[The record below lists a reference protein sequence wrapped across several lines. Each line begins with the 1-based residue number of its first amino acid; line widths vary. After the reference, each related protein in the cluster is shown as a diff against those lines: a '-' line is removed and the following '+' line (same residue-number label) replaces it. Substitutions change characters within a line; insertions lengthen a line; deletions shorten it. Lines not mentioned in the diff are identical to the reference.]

1 MVRMSRALLSVALVA
16 AGGNL
21 AFADPHAAL
30 ILRSEGAADAPTRA
44 RVDALVL
51 RLAKAGGVAATAGD
65 ISYGD
70 AAAASGCK
78 PEAPTCRD
86 EVLATLGV
94 DEVITATTYISGGE
108 LKVVVRRSTKGGP
121 PREATATA
129 AMIDSSDASLEA
141 GLGPLFGVTLS
152 ALPPHTAPLPPT
164 GPAITQPPTGRPPV
178 GETPPPPTDGSN
190 VTAAPN
196 GEVTTP
202 ADDVIPHHK
211 LEVAGAIGGGVA
223 ILLGFALWGAAK
235 STQSDIDAAPTKTA
249 ADLAHLHD
257 LEQQGDGQANGG
269 NFLFVAGLVVG
280 GISGYYLYRDH
291 KRAASATAHAR
302 ITPVLVDHGAGIALI
317 FGGTP

>member
-1 MVRMSRALLSVALVA
+1 MVRMSRALLTGALLAA
-16 AGGNL
+16 AGNV

-70 AAAASGCK
+70 AAAATGCK
-78 PEAPTCRD
+78 PEAATCRD

-94 DEVITATTYISGGE
+94 DEVITATTYLSGGE
-108 LKVVVRRSTKGGP
+108 LKVVVRRATKGAP

-152 ALPPHTAPLPPT
+152 ALPPHLATPPPPGAT
-164 GPAITQPPTGRPPV
+164 ITQPPTGLPLV
-178 GETPPPPTDGSN
+178 GEHPPPSDGSN

-211 LEVAGAIGGGVA
+211 LEMAGAIGGGVA
-223 ILLGFALWGAAK
+223 ILLGFVLWGAAK
-235 STQSDIDAAPTKTA
+235 STQSDINAAPTKTA
-249 ADLAHLHD
+249 SDLAHLHD

-269 NFLFVAGLVVG
+269 NFLFVAGAVVG

-291 KRAASATAHAR
+291 KRAASAAAHAR
-302 ITPVLVDHGAGIALI
+302 ITPVLVDHGAGIALT
-317 FGGTP
+317 FGGLP

>member
-1 MVRMSRALLSVALVA
+1 MIRMSRALLSAALLAA
-16 AGGNL
+16 AGNV

-30 ILRSEGAADAPTRA
+30 ILHSEGAADAPTRA

-51 RLAKAGGVAATAGD
+51 RLAKAGGVPATAGD
-65 ISYGD
+65 ISYTD

-94 DEVITATTYISGGE
+94 DEVITATTYVSGGE
-108 LKVVVRRSTKGGP
+108 LKVVVRRSTKGAP

-129 AMIDSSDASLEA
+129 AAIDSSDASLEA
-141 GLGPLFGVTLS
+141 GLGPLFGVPPS
-152 ALPPHTAPLPPT
+152 APPT
-164 GPAITQPPTGRPPV
+164 PPATPIASPV
-178 GETPPPPTDGSN
+178 TPPPARVATAVEPPPSGEGSN

-196 GEVTTP
+196 GEVSAP
-202 ADDVIPHHK
+202 GDDVIPHHK
-211 LEVAGAIGGGVA
+211 LEMAGAIGGGVA

-235 STQSDIDAAPTKTA
+235 GTQSDIDAAPTKTA
-249 ADLAHLHD
+249 ADLQHLHE

-291 KRAASATAHAR
+291 KRSAAAAQAR
-302 ITPVLVDHGAGIALI
+302 ITPIFVDHGAGLALT